1 MQCKDVAAVIEQQ
14 GFSPLPEAAGGHVA
28 GCQACSSLVADFER
42 MIAAAH
48 EMPAEV
54 EPPSR
59 IWIALRAQLEAEG
72 IIREPK
78 IDVATESAPWWQG
91 FGRLIRGRML
101 ATAAVAVLIVA
112 VGIMQ
117 MNRKTEAPRTDSA
130 AVVTTPGVAEP
141 FAEAASSLDQEEQS
155 LGPIQTVSTS
165 SNSAVDNSLRENL
178 VTLNAFI
185 KECRK
190 RLKEDPNDQVARDY
204 LSAAY
209 QQKAEILAAMMER
222 DRSVN

>member
-1 MQCKDVAAVIEQQ
+1 MQCKDVAQIIEQE
-14 GFSPLPEAAGGHVA
+14 GFSPLPDTARGHVA
-28 GCQACSSLVADFER
+28 GCQFCSSLIADFER
-42 MIAAAH
+42 IFAAAN
-48 EMPAEV
+48 EIPAEV

-59 IWIALRAQLEAEG
+59 IWISLRAQLVAEG
-72 IIREPK
+72 IIRETTVIAP
-78 IDVATESAPWWQG
+78 AESARWWHG
-91 FGRLIRGRML
+91 FGQLIRGRML

-112 VGIMQ
+112 AGFMQ
-117 MNRKTEAPRTDSA
+117 MNRKPVPTGTDSA
-130 AVVTTPGVAEP
+130 SVAAPPVVVEP
-141 FAEAASSLDQEEQS
+141 FAEAATSLDQEEQS

-165 SNSAVDNSLRENL
+165 STSAVDNSLRENL

-222 DRSVN
+222 GRSVN